1 MPLPA
6 AIRPL
11 PLLGLLAAVA
21 LLAGCRTAP
30 VPPGFARVGAVLQSQ
45 TSDIASPAAIYSL
58 MQWYAETTE
67 RKEVP
72 PEWREF
78 ADRSRAR
85 ALEELHLQWR
95 ARLIG
100 QGHGL
105 AIAHDADFLALLP
118 ETLASRTDWDAMTA
132 QTHSLSVL
140 VAAPQTIDIPLAE
153 CESMSFWERRPQDR
167 QAFAAWARQRRT
179 LTLPDPPGLRRL
191 DLIRQL
197 DAIHAAIAL
206 KRHILAIRDD
216 ADRRR
221 DAHQFTAALDLLGK
235 LRAEL
240 DAKGQSLDAIGDTAT
255 REQLDATLALLPT
268 QAITFH
274 LDRLRGTFATLAAQP
289 DASDDAIA
297 DAERSLTATLA
308 EWQADPRYQD
318 ALRTLLPLA
327 RKTLRTAADAR
338 TAAWRRQLDALARQ
352 RRYWDASELCRQL
365 LPQLATRGHQQFGAY
380 AAIAADEQQEASF
393 ATLLADALRS
403 HASAFLP
410 QALRH
415 FADAAERSLA
425 NGKPGFAAS
434 LGRMAD
440 DMRST
445 LHPNPSPD
453 LDAHAAPLRKL
464 AEQAVASIT
473 AHVLRRTVTVSD
485 MTSSIPGSGL
495 TYTRDLIHALRGLL
509 EERQLDALISISP
522 PTGEQPSPYAYSLFN
537 GVVADFDGTETVER
551 RNSRIIR
558 RFGEIRKS
566 DNPQAQDNP
575 EAPKNIYTQEVYEQ
589 LISIREIERLAHVRA
604 FITMRGPGFST
615 LVEVNEFYK
624 RQFIIEESH
633 PFNDLRVIDVLR
645 TYDLDKHPVQDAEP
659 VLRYDR
665 VWTPGE
671 MLDWARK
678 DSLKVF
684 TLKILFH
691 LNQFPFM
698 LANQARH
705 FADAGDLV
713 EATEFWACCA
723 ELTRLLD
730 PRKLT
735 TSGLDQTSRSSASCY
750 EDCLAALQRQY
761 AELAA
766 LVRTAPADM
775 ARTANA
781 LFVRDATPKA
791 ASNTP

>member
-1 MPLPA
+1 MPHTAA
-6 AIRPL
+6 AIRHL

-45 TSDIASPAAIYSL
+45 TSDIASPAAIFSL

-67 RKEVP
+67 RQQVP
-72 PEWREF
+72 PEWRDF
-78 ADRSRAR
+78 ADGSRTR

-95 ARLIG
+95 ARLID
-100 QGHGL
+100 QGRGL

-140 VAAPQTIDIPLAE
+140 VAAPQTVDIPLAE

-167 QAFAAWARQRRT
+167 QAFAAWARQRQT

-216 ADRRR
+216 ADRKR

-240 DAKGQSLDAIGDTAT
+240 DAKGQNLDAIGDSAT
-255 REQLDATLALLPT
+255 LEQLDATLAQLPT

-274 LDRLRGTFATLAAQP
+274 LGRLRSAFAALAAQP
-289 DASDDAIA
+289 DAADSALA

-308 EWQADPRYQD
+308 EWQADTRYQN
-318 ALRTLLPLA
+318 ALRTLLPQT
-327 RKTLRTAADAR
+327 RQTLQTAADAR
-338 TAAWRRQLDALARQ
+338 AAAWRRQLDALAAQ
-352 RRYWDASELCRQL
+352 RRYWDAAELCRRL

-380 AAIAADEQQEASF
+380 AAIAASDQQGAATF
-393 ATLLADALRS
+393 AARLADALRA

-425 NGKPGFAAS
+425 NGKPGFAAA

-440 DMRST
+440 AMRET
-445 LHPNPSPD
+445 LQPSPSPD

-464 AEQAVASIT
+464 AAQAVDTIA
-473 AHVLRRTVTVSD
+473 AQVLRRTVTVSD

-509 EERQLDALISISP
+509 EERQLDTLISISA

-537 GVVADFDGTETVER
+537 GVVADFDGNETVER

-558 RFGEIRKS
+558 RFGEIRKA

-575 EAPKNIYTQEVYEQ
+575 EAPKSIYTQEVYEQ

-761 AELAA
+761 AELTA

-775 ARTANA
+775 ARAAND
-781 LFVRDATPKA
+781 LFVRTTTPKTA
-791 ASNTP
+791 P